1 MRTYQT
7 FLRAA
12 FTASLLLT
20 NIASSYAQTASTPA
34 LISDIFTG
42 WNADSIRVVTR
53 APIINPANC
62 GIAGQTPD
70 GYVLISVNNT
80 TTTTTGANTATSTGN
95 SVSSGNGY
103 QTHYQALL
111 TAFSLEHPVRIAVS
125 NTECVN
131 GRPKI
136 WGVYMSRP

>member
-1 MRTYQT
+1 MRTFKARLWIACT
-7 FLRAA
+7 CALSLFLVGI
-12 FTASLLLT
+12 T
-20 NIASSYAQTASTPA
+20 SSYAQMISTPA

-53 APIINPANC
+53 TSIINPGNC
-62 GIAGQTPD
+62 ATPD

-95 SVSSGNGY
+95 SASSSNGY

-111 TAFSLEHPVRIAVS
+111 TAFSLDQPVRIVVS

-136 WGVYMSRP
+136 WGVYMSKP

>member
-1 MRTYQT
+1 MRTFKARLWIACT
-7 FLRAA
+7 CTLSLFLVGI
-12 FTASLLLT
+12 T
-20 NIASSYAQTASTPA
+20 SSYAQMTSTPA

-42 WNADSIRVVTR
+42 WNADSIRIVTR
-53 APIINPANC
+53 TPIINPGNC
-62 GIAGQTPD
+62 ATPD
-70 GYVLISVNNT
+70 GYVLVSVNNT

-111 TAFSLEHPVRIAVS
+111 TAFSLEHPVRIVVS

-131 GRPKI
+131 DRPKI

>member
-1 MRTYQT
+1 MKTYKT
-7 FLRAA
+7 RLKVACTTTALFL
-12 FTASLLLT
+12 AS
-20 NIASSYAQTASTPA
+20 IVSSHAQTVTTAA

-53 APIINPANC
+53 TPIVNPASC
-62 GIAGQTPD
+62 TAPD
-70 GYVLISVNNT
+70 GYVLTLVTNV

-95 SVSSGNGY
+95 SVSPVNGY

-111 TAFSLEHPVRIAVS
+111 TAFSMDHPVKIVVS

-131 GRPKI
+131 NRPKL
-136 WGVYMSRP
+136 WGVYLSKP